1 MWWFGNWEYELVL
14 RVGGKRVK
22 KRLELE
28 VMYGDADAYET
39 FRHTTENEMRLDF
52 LHIF

>member
-1 MWWFGNWEYELVL
+1 M
-14 RVGGKRVK
+14 K
-22 KRLELE
+22 KRFELE